1 MHQNNN
7 SLSLTI
13 IFDQPFYI
21 GVFERKTGD
30 VYEVSKI
37 NLGTSEPRDSS
48 IYELL
53 IENWHHVRFNTVNIA
68 NNEQIQKKI
77 SPKRMQRLAK
87 KDLKSGLSTKAQE
100 AVKLAQT
107 AQKLEKKK
115 HKSLRNQEIK
125 DQRYLLSQKKKSEKH
140 RGH

>member
-1 MHQNNN
+1 MHQNRNF
-7 SLSLTI
+7 LSLTI
-13 IFDQPFYI
+13 IFDQPFYVGI
-21 GVFERKTGD
+21 FERKTGD

-37 NLGTSEPRDSS
+37 NLGTSEPRDSL

-87 KDLKSGLSTKAQE
+87 KALKSRLSTKAQE

-115 HKSLRNQEIK
+115 RKSLRNQEIK
-125 DQRYLLSQKKKSEKH
+125 EQRYLLSQKKKSAKH

>member
-1 MHQNNN
+1 MHQNSNF
-7 SLSLTI
+7 LSLTI
-13 IFDQPFYI
+13 IFDQPFYVGI
-21 GVFERKTGD
+21 FERRTGNT
-30 VYEVSKI
+30 YEVSKI

-53 IENWHHVRFNTVNIA
+53 IENWHQVRFNTVNIA
-68 NNEQIQKKI
+68 NNERIQKNVN
-77 SPKRMQRLAK
+77 PKRMQRLAK
-87 KDLKSGLSTKAQE
+87 KALKSGLSTKAQE

-125 DQRYLLSQKKKSEKH
+125 EQRYLLSQKKKSEKH

>member
-13 IFDQPFYI
+13 IFDQSFYVGI
-21 GVFERKTGD
+21 FERKTGD

-37 NLGTSEPRDSS
+37 NLGTSEPRDSL

-68 NNEQIQKKI
+68 NNEQIQKKVNPCLLYT
-77 SPKRMQRLAK
+77 SPSPR
-87 KDLKSGLSTKAQE
+87 D
-100 AVKLAQT
+100 V
-107 AQKLEKKK
+107 
-115 HKSLRNQEIK
+115 
-125 DQRYLLSQKKKSEKH
+125 
-140 RGH
+140 

>member
-37 NLGTSEPRDSS
+37 NLGTSEPRDSL

>member
-1 MHQNNN
+1 MHQNRNF
-7 SLSLTI
+7 LSLTI
-13 IFDQPFYI
+13 IFDQPFYVGI
-21 GVFERKTGD
+21 FERKTGD

-37 NLGTSEPRDSS
+37 NLGTSEPRDSL

-68 NNEQIQKKI
+68 NNEKIQKKI

-87 KDLKSGLSTKAQE
+87 KALKSGLSTKAQE

-107 AQKLEKKK
+107 AQKIEKKK

-125 DQRYLLSQKKKSEKH
+125 EQRYLLSQKKKSEKH

>member
-1 MHQNNN
+1 MHQNRN

-13 IFDQPFYI
+13 IFDQPFYVGI
-21 GVFERKTGD
+21 FERRTGNT
-30 VYEVSKI
+30 YEVSKI
-37 NLGTSEPRDSS
+37 NLGTSEPHDSL

-53 IENWHHVRFNTVNIA
+53 IENWHHVRFNTVNIT
-68 NNEQIQKKI
+68 NNARIQKKVN
-77 SPKRMQRLAK
+77 PKRMQRLAK
-87 KDLKSGLSTKAQE
+87 KASKSGLSTKAQE

-125 DQRYLLSQKKKSEKH
+125 EQRYLLSQKKKSEKH